1 MAGTELLR
9 DDDAEVLQRLYCQY
23 IYVTEGATGSIARVD
38 AETGAITLLAGGLPP
53 SIVGIGRAIDVAFIR
68 GTAYVLVTLVAR
80 TWAEAAKSRSAA
92 HESRLSQPPHQ
103 SAKFDLVSYADG
115 KPR

>member
-68 GTAYVLVTLVAR
+68 GTAYVLVNAGGSDVGR
-80 TWAEAAKSRSAA
+80 SEAPLTSLDFRNRLIKVRS
-92 HESRLSQPPHQ
+92 SIW
-103 SAKFDLVSYADG
+103 
-115 KPR
+115 

>member
-38 AETGAITLLAGGLPP
+38 AETGAITPLAGGLPP

-80 TWAEAAKSRSAA
+80 TWAEAKRRSR
-92 HESRLSQPPHQ
+92 
-103 SAKFDLVSYADG
+103 VSTFATASSKCEVRFG
-115 KPR
+115 KLRRRQT